1 MSGMTDEQ
9 RIWELVQ
16 KVLDTNKLPEEVC
29 TDCPELLWEVQN
41 RWKQARRVDSQ
52 LEALFPSSDS
62 APPQAAIDKRQFL
75 VDGQLPA
82 IPGYEVDAVLGHGG
96 MGVVYKGRHVKLNR
110 PVALKMMIYGACAT
124 SSEQA
129 HFQREAEAIAALH
142 HPHIVQI
149 YDVGE
154 ADGRPYYAMEFL
166 EGGSFAKRLA
176 GKPQPAAAA
185 ASYSLTLAEAVQ
197 AAHDAGI
204 VHRDLKPSNI
214 LLAADGALKISD
226 FGLARRLDVDQSLTL
241 TAANVGTPS
250 YMAPEQALGK
260 ANAFSPAV
268 DIYALGAILYEML
281 TGRPP
286 FRAETAAETQ
296 RQLIAKDPVP
306 PSRLNA
312 SVPRDLE
319 TICLKCLQKEPG
331 LRYPSSVALAEDLHR
346 FLQGEAIVARPQGR
360 FEKFARRVGRHPAL
374 AAALAAVSLT
384 IITLLGSGI
393 WLISER
399 VAAEHR
405 EKAEQ
410 AAIERAADEDL
421 QDMVAWQQKSA
432 WPEATAALERAKGR
446 LGAGGS
452 VELRNRLD
460 QGVRDMELTARL
472 DAIRLRRANQ
482 FGDKAAFS
490 RSDKDY
496 EEAFSAAGLGGPQ
509 EAPEAVATRI
519 KASHIGGTLV
529 AALDDWTSCAFDR
542 PRQDWILEVARQ
554 SDQDPIGWRTR
565 ARDSKIWK
573 DNAALAKFIETV
585 PVSSESV
592 PLLLMVAERVKSIGG
607 DPIPFLKR
615 VQDAHPGDFWAN
627 LGLAEALMGQNHLA
641 EAIRFY
647 QAAIAIRPGAA
658 VLYDNLGMALALLGR
673 IDEADEQ
680 FRKASAIDP
689 AATLAHSNLGIAFST
704 AARRNEAIEGAEL
717 PQHFKEQVA
726 NLHVIIGD
734 KLRDEGKLAEALDR
748 YRQAIAV
755 DAKFT
760 WAQQGLRSVLLRQG
774 QIEAARLAWTQ
785 AIDAAPP
792 DYNAWDGYAELC
804 LFCGQDAEYRR
815 ARRELLDRFGRA
827 TDPKIAERTGRACL
841 LMPSSPEELKIAEA
855 LVDRALASEPDEPYY
870 KFAKGLAEYRA
881 GRLESVIS
889 LMTGDAA
896 RAMGPAPRL
905 VQAMAEYALGRKA
918 EARKTLAAAIGSLDW
933 RSAADTRDVW
943 IFHVLRREAETLILP
958 TLHAYLD
965 GKHQPLDNEERF
977 ALLDGCRYMNRPCA
991 MARLY
996 TEAFAADPK
1005 LAEDYGLGHRLN
1017 AARAAALAGC
1027 GRGDDGA
1034 NLSEEVQ
1041 TRWRAQARA
1050 WLELDLAASSTKL
1063 DGGNA
1068 PDREL
1073 VRQRLTN
1080 WQSDP
1085 DLAGVRDSVALE
1097 KLPVKE
1103 RKEWLALWKNV
1114 DVLLA
1119 RCK

>member
-1 MSGMTDEQ
+1 MSAMTDER

-16 KVLDTNKLPEEVC
+16 EVLDTNKLPEEVC
-29 TDCPELLWEVQN
+29 ADCPELLWEVQE

-62 APPQAAIDKRQFL
+62 ASPHATEKRQSF
-75 VDGQLPA
+75 VNGQLPA

-96 MGVVYKGRHVKLNR
+96 MGVVYKARHVKLNR
-110 PVALKMMIYGACAT
+110 TVALKMTIYGACAT

-129 HFQREAEAIAALH
+129 RFQREAEAIAALH

-154 ADGRPYYAMEFL
+154 ADGRPYYTMEFL
-166 EGGSFAKRLA
+166 EGGSLAKRLA
-176 GKPQPAAAA
+176 GEPQPAATAA
-185 ASYSLTLAEAVQ
+185 AYSLTIAEAVQ

-214 LLAADGALKISD
+214 LLTADGALKISD

-260 ANAFSPAV
+260 PNAFSPAV
-268 DIYALGAILYEML
+268 DIYALGALLYEML

-286 FRAETAAETQ
+286 FRGETAVETQ

-319 TICLKCLQKEPG
+319 TICLKCLLKEPG
-331 LRYPSSVALAEDLHR
+331 LRYPSSAALAEDLQR
-346 FLQGEAIVARPQGR
+346 FLQGEAIAARPQGQL
-360 FEKFARRVGRHPAL
+360 EKFARRVRRRPGL

-384 IITLLGSGI
+384 MIALLVSGI

-405 EKAEQ
+405 EKSEQ

-452 VELRNRLD
+452 IELRNRLD

-496 EEAFSAAGLGGPQ
+496 EKTFSAAGLGGPQ
-509 EAPEAVATRI
+509 EAPRAVAARI
-519 KASHIGGTLV
+519 KASHISSALV
-529 AALDDWTSCAFDR
+529 AALDDWTSCAVDQ
-542 PRQDWILEVARQ
+542 PRQDWILQVAREA
-554 SDQDPIGWRTR
+554 DQDPNGWRTR

-573 DNAALAKFIETV
+573 DNAALTKFIEAV

-592 PLLLMVAERVKSIGG
+592 PLLLMVAERVKSSGG
-607 DPIPFLKR
+607 DAIPFLNR
-615 VQDAHPGDFWAN
+615 VEQAHPGDFWAN
-627 LGLAEALMGQNHLA
+627 LGLAEASMGRNHLA

-689 AATLAHSNLGIAFST
+689 AATLANSNLGIAFST
-704 AARRNEAIEGAEL
+704 ASRRYETIEGTEL
-717 PQHFKEQVA
+717 PEHFKEQVA
-726 NLHVIIGD
+726 HLHVMIGD
-734 KLRDEGKLAEALDR
+734 TLRDEGKLDLALDR
-748 YRQAIAV
+748 YRQAIAI
-755 DAKFT
+755 DSQYT
-760 WAQQGLRSVLLRQG
+760 WAQQGLRAILLRQG
-774 QIEAARLAWTQ
+774 KVEAARLAWTQ

-792 DYNAWDGYAELC
+792 DYAAWDGYAEFC

-841 LMPSSPEELKIAEA
+841 LMPSSSEERKIAEA
-855 LVDRALASEPDEPYY
+855 LVDLALASEPEQPYY
-870 KFAKGLAEYRA
+870 KFAKGLAEYRE
-881 GRLESVIS
+881 GRLESAIS
-889 LMTGDAA
+889 LMTGNAA
-896 RAMGPAPRL
+896 SAMGPAPRL
-905 VQAMAEYALGRKA
+905 IQAMAEYGLGKKA
-918 EARKTLAAAIGSLDW
+918 EARKTLAAAIDSFDW

-943 IFHVLRREAETLILP
+943 IFHVLRREAETLIFP

-965 GKHQPLDNEERF
+965 GKRQPLDNEERF
-977 ALLDGCRYMNRPCA
+977 ALLDGCRYTNRPCA

-996 TEAFAADPK
+996 TEAFAADSR
-1005 LAEDYGLGHRLN
+1005 LAEDYGLAHRID

-1027 GRGDDGA
+1027 GKGDDGA
-1034 NLSEEVQ
+1034 NLSEAEQ

-1050 WLELDLAASSTKL
+1050 WLELDLAASSKKL

-1068 PDREL
+1068 ADREL

-1080 WQSDP
+1080 LQSDP
-1085 DLAGVRDSVALE
+1085 DLAGLRDSVALE
-1097 KLPVKE
+1097 KLPVEE
-1103 RKEWLALWKNV
+1103 RTEWDALWKNV
-1114 DVLLA
+1114 DVLLS